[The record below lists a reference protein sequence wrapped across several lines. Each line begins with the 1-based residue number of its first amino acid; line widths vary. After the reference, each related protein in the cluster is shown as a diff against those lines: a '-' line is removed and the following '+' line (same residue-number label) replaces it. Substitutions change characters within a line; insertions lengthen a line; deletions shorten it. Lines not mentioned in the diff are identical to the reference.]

1 MPGLTLNTEG
11 AAVSRTPIYPPA
23 PITSQ
28 SIATSATTSTTITT
42 TAAAPAPA
50 PASTA
55 IATTSFAA
63 ATTSAP
69 TNPPPN
75 PTPIIPSA
83 NIPTRSTS
91 PQRPPISPITPPLN
105 PIAMPPRRTYTHT
118 SQQPQTSIAA
128 PLPEP
133 IDFDTNPDVLALKSA
148 ISVLQLQR
156 RKAEADIAALAKVK
170 SAAMA
175 DPGAFVRDLTS
186 GRVGMEEPSRASSDD
201 DSDSDEEMGDA
212 NANADVDEKPL
223 PSPATAI
230 PSQHPNGAAST
241 SEQLPQTQP
250 NTTTNPFI
258 KFESPAPPTTKP
270 TPKPQPPPWTKL
282 PKPQNVVR
290 CPPINW
296 SQYAVVGES
305 LDKLHAEQLRRPTQ
319 GVPASLAAD
328 GRYEFS
334 AAPGRQERYVGIAAP
349 YAPGKDRIDRKSKA
363 PRK

>member
-42 TAAAPAPA
+42 TAAAA
-50 PASTA
+50 ASTA
-55 IATTSFAA
+55 ATTTATTSFAA

-69 TNPPPN
+69 TIPPPN
-75 PTPIIPSA
+75 PTPILPSA
-83 NIPTRSTS
+83 NTPTRSTS

-118 SQQPQTSIAA
+118 TQQPQTSIAA

-156 RKAEADIAALAKVK
+156 RKAEANIAALAKVK

-186 GRVGMEEPSRASSDD
+186 GRVGMEEPSRASSDG

-212 NANADVDEKPL
+212 NTNPNADVDEKPL
-223 PSPATAI
+223 PAPSTTATL
-230 PSQHPNGAAST
+230 QHPNGDAST
-241 SEQLPQTQP
+241 SEQLPQANP
-250 NTTTNPFI
+250 ATNPFI

-270 TPKPQPPPWTKL
+270 TPKPQPPPWAKL

-305 LDKLHAEQLRRPTQ
+305 LDKLHAEQVRRPTQ

>member
-11 AAVSRTPIYPPA
+11 AAVSRTPIYPPL

-28 SIATSATTSTTITT
+28 SIATSATTSTATAIPAAAAAAATT
-42 TAAAPAPA
+42 TTP
-50 PASTA
+50 S
-55 IATTSFAA
+55 TSFAA
-63 ATTSAP
+63 ATTSTP
-69 TNPPPN
+69 TNPPH
-75 PTPIIPSA
+75 PTPIATSA
-83 NIPTRSTS
+83 NTPMRPTS

-118 SQQPQTSIAA
+118 SQQPQTSIAT

-156 RKAEADIAALAKVK
+156 RKAEADITALARVK

-175 DPGAFVRDLTS
+175 DPGAFVQDLMS

-201 DSDSDEEMGDA
+201 DSESDSEMADA
-212 NANADVDEKPL
+212 NANADMDVDENPL
-223 PSPATAI
+223 SASA
-230 PSQHPNGAAST
+230 NGNANAST
-241 SEQLPQTQP
+241 SEQHPLPNP
-250 NTTTNPFI
+250 PTTPFI
-258 KFESPAPPTTKP
+258 KFESPTPTKS

-319 GVPASLAAD
+319 GVPAALGAD

-334 AAPGRQERYVGIAAP
+334 ATPGRQERYVGIAAP
-349 YAPGKDRIDRKSKA
+349 YAPGKDRIDRKPKA